1 MLNCKE
7 AVRLMSDEMD
17 RDILLGERL
26 SLRFHTLICTGCSN
40 YREQMAFLRKA
51 CQESENVAADG

>member
-17 RDILLGERL
+17 RTIPLGERL
-26 SLRFHTLICTGCSN
+26 SLRFHTLICAGCNN
-40 YREQMAFLRKA
+40 YRKQMAFLRKA
-51 CQESENVAADG
+51 CQEPEKAGADG